1 MTVKVGQ
8 ARYFQAVYPDLA
20 VTEGCIGCHNAHP
33 DSPKRDFNINDVMG
47 GLVISIP
54 LK

>member
-1 MTVKVGQ
+1 VKVGS

-33 DSPKRDFNINDVMG
+33 ESPKRDFKVNDVMG
-47 GLVISIP
+47 ALVISIP
-54 LK
+54 MK